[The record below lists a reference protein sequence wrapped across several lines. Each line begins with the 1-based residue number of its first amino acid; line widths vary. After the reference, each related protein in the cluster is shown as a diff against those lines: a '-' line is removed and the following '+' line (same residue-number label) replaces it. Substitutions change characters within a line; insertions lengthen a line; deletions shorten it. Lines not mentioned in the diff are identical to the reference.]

1 MSRFKMILVI
11 LACLVSSQIPA
22 AEINEIDLDN
32 VLAEKKAIIE
42 ENLPLTQQE
51 KQAFWSLYD
60 DYMKEIVK
68 LLERRTLLT
77 RKFIEIQENIND
89 KQARAMIEEHFKIVD
104 ESVKVKKLMLARLRK
119 KLPERKVLKFFQIE
133 VKVEAGFFYFLSEN
147 VPLIK

>member
-22 AEINEIDLDN
+22 AEFKEIDLDN
-32 VLAEKKAIIE
+32 LLAEKKAMIE

-51 KQAFWSLYD
+51 KMAFWSLYD
-60 DYMKEIVK
+60 EYMKEIVK
-68 LLERRTLLT
+68 LLERRSLLIK
-77 RKFIEIQENIND
+77 KFREIKENITD

-119 KLPERKVLKFFQIE
+119 KLPEIKVLKFFQIE
-133 VKVEAGFFYFLSEN
+133 AKIDAGYQYFLSEN
-147 VPLIK
+147 IPLIK